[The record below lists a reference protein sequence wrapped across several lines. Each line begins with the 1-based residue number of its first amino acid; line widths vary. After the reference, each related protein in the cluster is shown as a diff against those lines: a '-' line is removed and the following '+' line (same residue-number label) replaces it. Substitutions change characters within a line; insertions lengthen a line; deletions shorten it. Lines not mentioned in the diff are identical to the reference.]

1 MFCVR
6 GNVRR
11 LGRYGDYV
19 FGAGWE
25 KRIKKTHPA
34 WNKSFLN
41 YTIEVSLIRNRLGFE
56 LLISVIRLVNPLFE
70 NTP

>member
-6 GNVRR
+6 SNVRR
-11 LGRYGDYV
+11 LGRHGDYV
-19 FGAGWE
+19 LGAGGE
-25 KRIKKTHPA
+25 EEIKKTHPA
-34 WNKSFLN
+34 WNKSFSN
-41 YTIEVSLIRNRLGFE
+41 YITEVSLIRNRLGFE